1 MIAIPIE
8 LHNMLTFPKDK
19 PVPILKKSAT
29 DQQKII
35 YADFITELLD
45 KTCYRYKDDFL
56 NHIKV
61 NLSY

>member
-35 YADFITELLD
+35 YADFITELLSD
-45 KTCYRYKDDFL
+45 KTCYRYKDDFFKS
-56 NHIKV
+56 HKG
-61 NLSY
+61 

>member
-35 YADFITELLD
+35 YADFITELLSV
-45 KTCYRYKDDFL
+45 KTCYRYKDDFFKS
-56 NHIKV
+56 HKG
-61 NLSY
+61 

>member
-35 YADFITELLD
+35 YADFITELLSD

-56 NHIKV
+56 KSHKG
-61 NLSY
+61 